1 MGLSIEAKES
11 FKQKLGKLRQEVDSW
26 RQSRICLGHV
36 PAPIWEAA
44 AELANIGGINPV
56 AAPLGLNYYRLKRRA
71 LGNQPSANLT
81 AGRNPLP
88 ANQPSAKPASNA
100 VEFVELQVSPVAQA
114 LECSIELV
122 NPQGTTMRLR
132 LVGAGAAELVSLVK
146 SIWEEQR

>member
-1 MGLSIEAKES
+1 MGLSIEARES
-11 FKQKLGKLRQEVDSW
+11 FKQKLGELRQEIDSW
-26 RQSRICLGHV
+26 RQSRICRGHV
-36 PAPIWEAA
+36 PAPIWDAA

-71 LGNQPSANLT
+71 LGNQASAQ
-81 AGRNPLP
+81 P
-88 ANQPSAKPASNA
+88 ANQPRAEPASKA

-132 LVGAGAAELVSLVK
+132 LVGAGAAELVTLVK
-146 SIWEEQR
+146 SIWQEQR

>member
-1 MGLSIEAKES
+1 MGLSIEASES
-11 FKQKLGKLRQEVDSW
+11 FKQKLGELRQEIDSW
-26 RQSRICLGHV
+26 RQSRICRRHV

-71 LGNQPSANLT
+71 LGNQPSAN
-81 AGRNPLP
+81 P

-132 LVGAGAAELVSLVK
+132 LVGAGAAELVTLVK
-146 SIWEEQR
+146 SIWQEQR

>member
-11 FKQKLGKLRQEVDSW
+11 FKQKLAELRQEINSW

-36 PAPIWEAA
+36 PVPIWEAA

-56 AAPLGLNYYRLKRRA
+56 ARPLGLNYYRLKRRA
-71 LGNQPSANLT
+71 LGNQPSAK
-81 AGRNPLP
+81 P
-88 ANQPSAKPASNA
+88 ANQPTAEPASKA
-100 VEFVELQVSPVAQA
+100 VEFVELQVSSVAQA

-132 LVGAGAAELVSLVK
+132 LVGAGAAELVTLVK

>member
-11 FKQKLGKLRQEVDSW
+11 FEQKLAELRQEINSW

-36 PAPIWEAA
+36 PVPIWEAA

-56 AAPLGLNYYRLKRRA
+56 ARPLGLNYYRLKRRA
-71 LGNQPSANLT
+71 LGNQPSAK
-81 AGRNPLP
+81 P
-88 ANQPSAKPASNA
+88 ANQPTAEPASKA

-146 SIWEEQR
+146 GIWEEQR

>member
-11 FKQKLGKLRQEVDSW
+11 FKQKLGELRQEIDSW
-26 RQSRICLGHV
+26 RQSRICLGQV
-36 PAPIWEAA
+36 PSPIWEAA
-44 AELANIGGINPV
+44 AELANIGGINSV

-71 LGNQPSANLT
+71 LGNQSSAK
-81 AGRNPLP
+81 P
-88 ANQPSAKPASNA
+88 ANQPRTEPASKA
-100 VEFVELQVSPVAQA
+100 VEFVELQVSPGAQA

-132 LVGAGAAELVSLVK
+132 LIGAGAAELVTLVK

>member
-1 MGLSIEAKES
+1 MRLSIEAKES
-11 FKQKLGKLRQEVDSW
+11 FKQKLAELREEIDSW

-56 AAPLGLNYYRLKRRA
+56 ARPLGLNYYRLKRRA
-71 LGNQPSANLT
+71 LGNQPRAE
-81 AGRNPLP
+81 
-88 ANQPSAKPASNA
+88 PASKA

-132 LVGAGAAELVSLVK
+132 LIGVGAAELVTLVK